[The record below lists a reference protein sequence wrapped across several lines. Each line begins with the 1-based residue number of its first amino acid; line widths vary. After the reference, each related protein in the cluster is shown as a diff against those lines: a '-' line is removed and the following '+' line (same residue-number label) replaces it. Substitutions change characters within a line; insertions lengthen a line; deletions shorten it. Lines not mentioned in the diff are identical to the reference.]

1 MNSKLLCESK
11 KFLEPVRKKKKKEKR
26 NITDMTQN
34 SFQGETAE
42 NLSETFPK
50 PFVN

>member
-11 KFLEPVRKKKKKEKR
+11 KFLEPVRKKKKET
-26 NITDMTQN
+26 TDMTQN